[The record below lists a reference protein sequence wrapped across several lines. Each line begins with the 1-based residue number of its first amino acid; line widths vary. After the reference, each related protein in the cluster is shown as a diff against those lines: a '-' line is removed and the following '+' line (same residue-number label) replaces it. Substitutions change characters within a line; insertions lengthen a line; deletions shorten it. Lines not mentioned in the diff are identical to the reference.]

1 MKQIKCPFDGT
12 PCQSDCI
19 DRFPHRLE
27 GGCRLTDHLAAGM
40 PVLAINKATAELI
53 GFYPDGT
60 HEVFDLSDLP
70 AIICS
75 VDSPDEL
82 SGCRSN

>member
-40 PVLAINKATAELI
+40 PVLVINK
-53 GFYPDGT
+53 PGT

>member
-40 PVLAINKATAELI
+40 PVLVINKPTAWGNLCALFEW
-53 GFYPDGT
+53 GQYY
-60 HEVFDLSDLP
+60 ES
-70 AIICS
+70 
-75 VDSPDEL
+75 
-82 SGCRSN
+82 

>member
-19 DRFPHRLE
+19 DRFPHLQE
-27 GGCRLTDHLAAGM
+27 GGCR
-40 PVLAINKATAELI
+40 LI